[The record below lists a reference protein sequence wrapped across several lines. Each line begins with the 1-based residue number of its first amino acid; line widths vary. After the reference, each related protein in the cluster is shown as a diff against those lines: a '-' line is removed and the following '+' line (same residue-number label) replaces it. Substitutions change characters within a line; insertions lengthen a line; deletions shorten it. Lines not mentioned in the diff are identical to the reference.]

1 MFSELMAAMMGV
13 ANQRGIVAEADYLIT
28 VVFYIICTL
37 KSTEAKFLGARFLEE
52 CTYVDEFMH
61 EEQVGV
67 VEEYVNFEHMKIV
80 LDVLQKGLSHTEK
93 YLIRQTEVSS
103 GENSLDVSAR
113 SSVYQA
119 VNEDEA
125 FTK

>member
-1 MFSELMAAMMGV
+1 MAFNLAIKKIEQVRNISSPILKVITVQRMFSEIMAAMMGV
-13 ANQRGIVAEADYLIT
+13 ANQRGVVAEADYLIT
-28 VVFYIICTL
+28 VVFYILCSL

-93 YLIRQTEVSS
+93 YLIR
-103 GENSLDVSAR
+103 
-113 SSVYQA
+113 
-119 VNEDEA
+119 
-125 FTK
+125 